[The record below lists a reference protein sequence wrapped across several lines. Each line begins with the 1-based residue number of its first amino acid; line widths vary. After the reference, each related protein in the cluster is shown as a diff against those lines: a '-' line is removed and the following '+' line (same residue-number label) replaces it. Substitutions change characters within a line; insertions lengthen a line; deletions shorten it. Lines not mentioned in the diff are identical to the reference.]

1 MPLPSRMP
9 TTLFWGDWL
18 RLMLCVS
25 ASLLSSTVAWSDS
38 RTLKVSADWGRSS
51 GYMTGVWDV
60 AGAIRPTP
68 DNRPSDSQKNI
79 SLITTKETGFSEW
92 ELTQSKQL
100 QNVQVLGRI
109 NIGPFVGFIPIYE
122 AESFVIQDTRLAWR
136 FAKYHDLTS
145 HTRWYGSA
153 GLSGH
158 LLRVNY
164 SGDDSEMGY
173 AVAISPQLKAGLETR
188 WSNGLR
194 STLSVQADRSLPFK
208 NFKMQARRIEAQ
220 IQHRLTE
227 HTDLSFGLF
236 TKAQRY
242 NYAKENNRIDFET
255 DTTGLSVA
263 FEKRF

>member
-1 MPLPSRMP
+1 
-9 TTLFWGDWL
+9 
-18 RLMLCVS
+18 
-25 ASLLSSTVAWSDS
+25 
-38 RTLKVSADWGRSS
+38 
-51 GYMTGVWDV
+51 MTGVWDV

-68 DNRPSDSQKNI
+68 DNRPSDSQKSV
-79 SLITTKETGFSEW
+79 SLITSTETGLSEW

-109 NIGPFVGFIPIYE
+109 NIGPFVGFIPINE
-122 AESFVIQDTRLAWR
+122 AETFVIQDTRLAWR
-136 FAKYHDLTS
+136 LAKYHELTS

-158 LLRVNY
+158 LLRVSY

-188 WSNGLR
+188 WNNGLR
-194 STLSVQADRSLPFK
+194 TTLSVQAQKSVPLK
-208 NFKMQARRIEAQ
+208 NFKMQARRIEALVH
-220 IQHRLTE
+220 HRLTE

-236 TKAQRY
+236 SKAQRY
-242 NYAKENNRIDFET
+242 NYAKENNRIEFET

-263 FEKRF
+263 LEKRF